1 MFWSLFS
8 VQNGRYFLVPL
19 LLCLGISYNS
29 ASAEFT
35 ETIFAPQSGTP
46 TSISNFVEI
55 EAGCNWSGIGGQV
68 FNQLGTPVTG
78 IVVKIWGS
86 YSGNQILSYGV
97 SGGSADFGPGGFL
110 FKLGDH
116 ASASSETM
124 RLQVLDLAG
133 NELSPPIKFNT
144 YADCSRNLVLL
155 KYSRIFD
162 RKSNFSAFDPPIV
175 RHQRK

>member
-1 MFWSLFS
+1 MFRSLVS
-8 VQNGRYFLVPL
+8 VRKCRYFLIPML
-19 LLCLGISYNS
+19 LFLGISYNS

-46 TSISNFVEI
+46 TSISNFVDI

-68 FNQLGTPVTG
+68 INQLGTPVTG

-86 YSGNQILSYGV
+86 YSGRQILSYGV

-116 ASASSETM
+116 AAASSETM
-124 RLQVLDLAG
+124 SLQALGSLW
-133 NELSPPIKFNT
+133 K
-144 YADCSRNLVLL
+144 
-155 KYSRIFD
+155 
-162 RKSNFSAFDPPIV
+162 
-175 RHQRK
+175 